1 MRGKFRRKLSFA
13 ENATEDNNNARCSR
27 NKQSLLIAMYHI
39 VGDLDSGCVA
49 SFGVA
54 GDATT
59 SRACPENNFSETCMK
74 NENNLP
80 FLCYRFRLKDRL
92 REASRKVKQSTSV
105 LKEQSEK
112 IAEYIAELQHLKGQ
126 IANIHVYDANVDRTE
141 RDLTDIKERLG
152 AKETVIKPFIAG
164 VRDLYNTEQNFVPT
178 DIVQELV
185 NLELLL
191 EKNLESYE
199 DKMKSFKKARSI
211 RSEYL
216 TNVDEVN
223 QWIRGAVDKTNDP
236 HMEPNQFKENLH
248 KLHQEQQ
255 FIWDRLQ
262 VAKKNGDTIIEN
274 SHSDEERMLI
284 KTTLD
289 QLENQ
294 LNEISNLLA
303 EKRQQIENTLDGW
316 SRFLH
321 MHRSVMEW
329 CREKRNML
337 AEPMDIHTI
346 QQAKQKHA
354 DYAAA
359 VKSVKPINKH
369 LSDMD
374 KELDEI
380 TKVTVVAELRLKL
393 QEAEE
398 AKIEVEGKL
407 LERNSLLMETSE
419 EWEQCDKKMKD
430 VKAWME
436 KTKSNMD
443 GPNAKKRPLRDQL
456 GVNEKTM
463 ADIAT
468 QRTKIHMSIE
478 KLQVLWLSVWHIKE

>member
-1 MRGKFRRKLSFA
+1 
-13 ENATEDNNNARCSR
+13 
-27 NKQSLLIAMYHI
+27 
-39 VGDLDSGCVA
+39 
-49 SFGVA
+49 
-54 GDATT
+54 
-59 SRACPENNFSETCMK
+59 MK
-74 NENNLP
+74 N
-80 FLCYRFRLKDRL
+80 
-92 REASRKVKQSTSV
+92 STV
-105 LKEQSEK
+105 LLKEQSGQ
-112 IAEYIAELQHLKGQ
+112 ISDYSAELIQLKTQ
-126 IANIHVYDANVDRTE
+126 IGVVHVFDENVTKTE
-141 RDLTDIKERLG
+141 RELLDIKESLT
-152 AKETVIKPFIAG
+152 AKESSIKPFIAN
-164 VRDLYNTEQNFVPT
+164 VRTLYNTEQNFIPT

-191 EKNLESYE
+191 EKNRQLYE

-223 QWIRGAVDKTNDP
+223 QWIRNAVEKTNDP

-248 KLHQEQQ
+248 KLYQEQQ
-255 FIWDRLQ
+255 FISDRLQ
-262 VAKKNGDTIIEN
+262 CAKKNGDVIIEN

-284 KTTLD
+284 KTTID
-289 QLENQ
+289 QLEHQ
-294 LNEISNLLA
+294 LNEIGHLLT

-316 SRFLH
+316 SRFLN
-321 MHRSVMEW
+321 MHRAVMEW
-329 CREKRNML
+329 CREKRIML
-337 AEPMDIHTI
+337 AETMDIHTI
-346 QQAKQKHA
+346 QQAKQKHS
-354 DYAAA
+354 DYSAA

-380 TKVTVVAELRLKL
+380 TKVTAVSELRLKL

-430 VKAWME
+430 VNAWME
-436 KTKSNMD
+436 KTKSNME

-456 GVNEKTM
+456 GVNEKTL

-468 QRTKIHMSIE
+468 MRTKIHMSIE
-478 KLQVLWLSVWHIKE
+478 KLQVDIQVGVKRRKNLTNPSLNTGPLPRWNWWRLEDDSTC

>member
-1 MRGKFRRKLSFA
+1 M
-13 ENATEDNNNARCSR
+13 
-27 NKQSLLIAMYHI
+27 
-39 VGDLDSGCVA
+39 
-49 SFGVA
+49 
-54 GDATT
+54 
-59 SRACPENNFSETCMK
+59 
-74 NENNLP
+74 
-80 FLCYRFRLKDRL
+80 
-92 REASRKVKQSTSV
+92 V
-105 LKEQSEK
+105 LKEQSDR
-112 IAEYIAELQHLKGQ
+112 ISDYITELTQLKEH
-126 IANIHVYDANVDRTE
+126 IANIHVYSANVDITE
-141 RDLTDIKERLG
+141 RDLAEINEKLN
-152 AKETVIKPFIAG
+152 AKNSVIKPLIADI
-164 VRDLYNTEQNFVPT
+164 RDLYNAEQNFIPT

-191 EKNLESYE
+191 EKNYESYD
-199 DKMKSFKKARSI
+199 DKMKNFKKARSI

-223 QWIRGAVDKTNDP
+223 QWIRGAVEKTNDP

-248 KLHQEQQ
+248 KLHLEQPL
-255 FIWDRLQ
+255 IWDRLQ
-262 VAKKNGDTIIEN
+262 CAKKNGDVIIEN

-284 KTTLD
+284 KTTID

-294 LNEISNLLA
+294 LNEMSNLLA
-303 EKRQQIENTLDGW
+303 EKRQQIDNTLDGW

-329 CREKRNML
+329 CREKREML
-337 AEPMDIHTI
+337 NETMDIHTI

-354 DYAAA
+354 EYAAA

-380 TKVTVVAELRLKL
+380 TKVTAVADLRLKL

-456 GVNEKTM
+456 GVNEKTL

-478 KLQVLWLSVWHIKE
+478 KLQVVFQTIDFFI

>member
-1 MRGKFRRKLSFA
+1 M
-13 ENATEDNNNARCSR
+13 D
-27 NKQSLLIAMYHI
+27 
-39 VGDLDSGCVA
+39 
-49 SFGVA
+49 
-54 GDATT
+54 
-59 SRACPENNFSETCMK
+59 
-74 NENNLP
+74 
-80 FLCYRFRLKDRL
+80 
-92 REASRKVKQSTSV
+92 
-105 LKEQSEK
+105 K
-112 IAEYIAELQHLKGQ
+112 ITDYSAELSQ
-126 IANIHVYDANVDRTE
+126 IKSQITTIHVYDENVDKTE
-141 RDLTDIKERLG
+141 RDLADIKERLG
-152 AKETVIKPFIAG
+152 AKESQIKPFIAG
-164 VRDLYNTEQNFVPT
+164 VRDLYNAEQNFIPT

-191 EKNLESYE
+191 ENNGALYE

-223 QWIRGAVDKTNDP
+223 QWIRNAVDKTNDP

-255 FIWDRLQ
+255 FVWDRLTC
-262 VAKKNGDTIIEN
+262 AKKNGEIIIEN

-289 QLENQ
+289 QLEHQ
-294 LNEISNLLA
+294 LNEIANLLA

-321 MHRSVMEW
+321 MHRAVMEW

-354 DYAAA
+354 DYSAA

-380 TKVTVVAELRLKL
+380 TKVTAVAELRLKL

-436 KTKSNMD
+436 KTKSNME

-456 GVNEKTM
+456 GVNEKTL

-468 QRTKIHMSIE
+468 QRTKIYMSIE
-478 KLQVLWLSVWHIKE
+478 KLQVVMKRRMINERLCTDPRKLRLFLLFSSFFLSVSIGPLPLWNRR

>member
-1 MRGKFRRKLSFA
+1 M
-13 ENATEDNNNARCSR
+13 
-27 NKQSLLIAMYHI
+27 KQSAAL
-39 VGDLDSGCVA
+39 
-49 SFGVA
+49 
-54 GDATT
+54 
-59 SRACPENNFSETCMK
+59 
-74 NENNLP
+74 
-80 FLCYRFRLKDRL
+80 
-92 REASRKVKQSTSV
+92 

-112 IAEYIAELQHLKGQ
+112 ITDYSGELTQIKAQ
-126 IANIHVYDANVDRTE
+126 IAAIHVFDENLDKTE
-141 RDLTDIKERLG
+141 RELTDIKERLG
-152 AKETVIKPFIAG
+152 AKETLIKPFVAG
-164 VRDLYNTEQNFVPT
+164 VRDLYNTEQNFIPT

-191 EKNLESYE
+191 ENNCQLYE

-223 QWIRGAVDKTNDP
+223 QWIRNAVDKTNDP
-236 HMEPNQFKENLH
+236 HMEPNQFKENLN
-248 KLHQEQQ
+248 KLYQEQQ
-255 FIWDRLQ
+255 LIWERLQ
-262 VAKKNGDTIIEN
+262 CAKKNGEVIIEN

-284 KTTLD
+284 KTTID
-289 QLENQ
+289 QLEHQ
-294 LNEISNLLA
+294 LNEIGHLLT

-321 MHRSVMEW
+321 MHRAVMEW

-337 AEPMDIHTI
+337 AEPMEIHTI
-346 QQAKQKHA
+346 QQAKQKHI
-354 DYAAA
+354 DYSAA

-380 TKVTVVAELRLKL
+380 TKVTAVAELRLKL

-398 AKIEVEGKL
+398 AKIDVEGKL

-430 VKAWME
+430 VKSWME
-436 KTKSNMD
+436 KTKSNME
-443 GPNAKKRPLRDQL
+443 GPNARKRPLRDQL
-456 GVNEKTM
+456 GVNEKTL

-478 KLQVLWLSVWHIKE
+478 KLQVAIELPFLIYIPLTPMSCGFCYSPKIGSFPLWNRR